1 MNTGLERRLAKLERV
16 VPQDDDLQPL
26 GEFIK
31 YLEQEELSKNLK
43 RIFVRFA
50 HNLTVEGDDP
60 KDFYRKIAELKQC
73 GKIDDNS
80 LVAMSIFWVIVEP
93 RYRADGSIDPLPS
106 GNVDGRAMR
115 RSRPARS
122 SPTS

>member
-31 YLEQEELSKNLK
+31 ELEQEALSKKLR

-50 HNLTVEGDDP
+50 RNLTVEGDDP
-60 KDFYRKIAELKQC
+60 NDFYQKIAELKQC

-80 LVAMSIFWVIVEP
+80 LVAMAMFHVIVEP

-106 GNVDGRAMR
+106 KAEFERLEKAIEG
-115 RSRPARS
+115 
-122 SPTS
+122 